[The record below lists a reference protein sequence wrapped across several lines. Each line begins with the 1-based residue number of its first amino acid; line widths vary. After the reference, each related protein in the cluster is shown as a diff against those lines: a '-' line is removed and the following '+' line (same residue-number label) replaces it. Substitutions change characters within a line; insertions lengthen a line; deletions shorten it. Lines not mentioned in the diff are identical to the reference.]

1 MDNTPARPITIKEL
15 IDTAN
20 DSWAELSE
28 VLKNSA
34 NTYKIIP
41 AEVDAAKET
50 LYALQVSTRS
60 YLGSVAYRTGGILFD
75 EGWIT
80 LFGAGGAGIYGSLT
94 SWNGLLG
101 KNDPEFAPLEG
112 MLVVAYDAAGGFFA
126 LDTGRYEG
134 TGLIYYFAPDS
145 LEWESTELAYSGF
158 IAWLADGDLE
168 QFYQTFRW
176 RGWQKQ
182 VRQLERGRVLSY
194 YPPLWSEEGDGGNSS
209 KHPIS
214 IKEAWLAAVK

>member
-1 MDNTPARPITIKEL
+1 MLNESKKPIEEL
-15 IDTAN
+15 IDAEN
-20 DSWAELSE
+20 DSWVELSE
-28 VLKNSA
+28 MLKDSA
-34 NTYKIIP
+34 NTYRIIP
-41 AEVDAAKET
+41 AELDTAKET

-80 LFGAGGAGIYGSLT
+80 LLGAGRAEICGSLT
-94 SWNGLLG
+94 SWNGLH
-101 KNDPEFAPLEG
+101 KNDLEFAPLEG

-134 TGLIYYFAPDS
+134 TGLIYYFAPDT

-158 IAWLADGDLE
+158 MAWLADGDLE

-176 RGWQKQ
+176 KGWQEQ
-182 VRQLERGRVLSY
+182 VRQLESDQVLSY
-194 YPPLWSEEGDGGNSS
+194 YPPLWSEEGDGQNSS
-209 KHPIS
+209 KSPIS
-214 IKEAWLAAVK
+214 VKEAWLAAVKQ